1 MYSQTLK
8 RLKRRIMNTQI
19 NTVENQKV
27 TLTDN
32 GMVTNPTSLNKCVD
46 LFFSIG
52 SMRGK
57 SKDKVVNLFA
67 EAFDENPLVAS
78 KVLFWV
84 RDVRSGAGERKVFRD
99 IISHLAISSPQTVRK
114 NIALIPEFGRWDDV
128 LVLLGTELEDDMF
141 SLIRTALSKG
151 DGLCA
156 KWMPRKGV
164 EANKLRKLFRTTP
177 KQYRKMLVELTNVV
191 ETKMCSGDWESIEY
205 SKLPSLA
212 SSRYQKSFVRNDK
225 NRYDEYKQSLLD
237 GTAKVNAGAVYPY
250 DIIKS
255 MNMGG
260 DEIVNNKQWESLPNW
275 MEGSEERILPVVDV
289 SGSMSS
295 EVGGN
300 PNLSCMDVA
309 ISLGMYISE
318 RNEGKFKDAFITF
331 SENPQLQYL
340 NGDLKQRLRQLR
352 NADWGMSTNL
362 ESVFN
367 LILTQAKNNN
377 VSEDKMPTKILILS
391 DMQFNQATRKDSLG
405 AQSMI
410 ESMYEEAGYTKPDII
425 YWNLNAKGGN
435 FPVEF
440 DKNGTALVSGFSP
453 SILKSLLG
461 GKSMTPESILMDTV
475 NDERYSVITV

>member
-1 MYSQTLK
+1 MT
-8 RLKRRIMNTQI
+8 
-19 NTVENQKV
+19 TVENQNV

-57 SKDKVVNLFA
+57 SKDKVVNLFN
-67 EAFDENPLVAS
+67 EAYNENPLVAS
-78 KVLFWV
+78 KILFWV
-84 RDVRSGAGERKVFRD
+84 RDVRGGAGERDVFRNV
-99 IISHLAISSPQTVRK
+99 ISFLTTNSPQTVRK
-114 NIALIPEFGRWDDV
+114 NIGLIPEFGRWDDV

-141 SLIRTALSKG
+141 SLIKTALSNG

-164 EANKLRKLFRTTP
+164 VANKLRKLFRTTP

-191 ETKMCSGDWESIEY
+191 ESKMCAGDWESIEY

-212 SSRYQKSFVRNDK
+212 SSRYQKSFNKND
-225 NRYDEYKQSLLD
+225 NERYNEYKKSLQD

-250 DIIKS
+250 DIVKS

-260 DEIVNNKQWESLPNW
+260 DVIVSEKQWESLPNW
-275 MEGSEERILPVVDV
+275 MEGSVERILPVVDV
-289 SGSMSS
+289 SGSMGV

-318 RNEGKFKDAFITF
+318 RNEGSFKDAFITF
-331 SENPQLQYL
+331 SNNPQLQYL
-340 NGDLKQRLRQLR
+340 TGSLLSRLTQLR
-352 NADWGMSTNL
+352 RADWGMSTDL
-362 ESVFN
+362 EAVFN
-367 LILTQAKNNN
+367 LILNQAKMNN
-377 VSEDKMPTKILILS
+377 VPEGNMPTKILILS
-391 DMQFNQATRKDSLG
+391 DMQFNQATRRDSLG

-410 ESMYEEAGYTKPDII
+410 EAMYEEAGYTKPDII

-461 GKSMTPESILMDTV
+461 GKNMTPESIMMDTV
-475 NDERYSVITV
+475 NDDRYSVVTV

>member
-1 MYSQTLK
+1 MNNSQMTS
-8 RLKRRIMNTQI
+8 
-19 NTVENQKV
+19 VENQNV

-57 SKDKVVNLFA
+57 SKDKVVNLFNQA
-67 EAFDENPLVAS
+67 YNENPLVAS
-78 KVLFWV
+78 KILFWV
-84 RDVRSGAGERKVFRD
+84 RDVRSGAGERQTFRD
-99 IISHLAISSPQTVRK
+99 VISFLTTNSPQTVRK
-114 NIALIPEFGRWDDV
+114 NIGLIPEFGRWDDV

-141 SLIRTALSKG
+141 SLIKTALSNG

-164 EANKLRKLFRTTP
+164 VANKLRKLFRTTP
-177 KQYRKMLVELTNVV
+177 KQYRKMLVGLTNVV
-191 ETKMCSGDWESIEY
+191 ESKMCAKDWEKIDY

-212 SSRYQKSFVRNDK
+212 SSRYQKSFNKND
-225 NRYDEYKQSLLD
+225 NERYNEYKKSLQD

-250 DIIKS
+250 DIVKS
-255 MNMGG
+255 MSMGG
-260 DEIVNNKQWESLPNW
+260 DNIVSEKQWESLPNW
-275 MEGSEERILPVVDV
+275 MEGSVERILPVVDV
-289 SGSMSS
+289 SGSMGV

-309 ISLGMYISE
+309 VSLGMYISE
-318 RNEGKFKDAFITF
+318 RNEGSFKDAFITF
-331 SENPQLQYL
+331 SSNPQLQYL
-340 NGDLKQRLRQLR
+340 TGTLSERLLQLR
-352 NADWGMSTNL
+352 RADWGMSTDL
-362 ESVFN
+362 EAVFN
-367 LILTQAKNNN
+367 LILHQAKMNN
-377 VSEDKMPTKILILS
+377 VSEGNMPTKILILS
-391 DMQFNQATRKDSLG
+391 DMQFNQATRRDSLG

-410 ESMYEEAGYTKPDII
+410 ESMYEELGYTKPDII

-461 GKSMTPESILMDTV
+461 GKNMTPESIMMDTV
-475 NDERYSVITV
+475 NDDRYSVVTV

>member
-1 MYSQTLK
+1 MNNSQMT
-8 RLKRRIMNTQI
+8 
-19 NTVENQKV
+19 TVENQNV

-57 SKDKVVNLFA
+57 SKDKVVNLFN
-67 EAFDENPLVAS
+67 EAYNENPLVAS
-78 KVLFWV
+78 KILFWV
-84 RDVRSGAGERKVFRD
+84 RDVRSGAGERQTFRD
-99 IISHLAISSPQTVRK
+99 VISYLTTNSPQTVRK
-114 NIALIPEFGRWDDV
+114 NIGLIPEFGRWDDV
-128 LVLLGTELEDDMF
+128 LVLFGTELEDDMF
-141 SLIRTALSKG
+141 SLIKTALSNG

-164 EANKLRKLFRTTP
+164 VANKLRKLFRTTP
-177 KQYRKMLVELTNVV
+177 KQYRKMLVGLTNVV
-191 ETKMCSGDWESIEY
+191 ESKMCAKDWENIDY

-212 SSRYQKSFVRNDK
+212 SSRYQKSFNKND
-225 NRYDEYKQSLLD
+225 NERYNEYKKSLQD

-250 DIIKS
+250 DIVKS

-260 DEIVNNKQWESLPNW
+260 DKIVSEKQWESLPNW
-275 MEGSEERILPVVDV
+275 LEGSVERILPVVDV
-289 SGSMSS
+289 SGSMCV

-309 ISLGMYISE
+309 VSLGMYISE
-318 RNEGKFKDAFITF
+318 RNEGSFKDAFITF
-331 SENPQLQYL
+331 SNNPQLQYL
-340 NGDLKQRLRQLR
+340 TGTLSERLRQLR
-352 NADWGMSTNL
+352 NAEWGMSTDL
-362 ESVFN
+362 EAVFN
-367 LILTQAKNNN
+367 LILHQAKMNN
-377 VSEDKMPTKILILS
+377 VPESNMPTKILILS
-391 DMQFNQATRKDSLG
+391 DMQFNQATRRGSLG

-410 ESMYEEAGYTKPDII
+410 ESMYEELGYTKPDII

-461 GKSMTPESILMDTV
+461 GKNMTPESIMMDTV
-475 NDERYSVITV
+475 NDDRYSVVTV

>member
-1 MYSQTLK
+1 MNNSQ
-8 RLKRRIMNTQI
+8 ID
-19 NTVENQKV
+19 TVENQNV

-57 SKDKVVNLFA
+57 SKDKVVNLFN
-67 EAFDENPLVAS
+67 EAYNENPLVAS
-78 KVLFWV
+78 KILFWV
-84 RDVRSGAGERKVFRD
+84 RDVRGGAGERDVFRNV
-99 IISHLAISSPQTVRK
+99 ISFLTTNSPQTVRK
-114 NIALIPEFGRWDDV
+114 NIGLIPEFGRWDDV
-128 LVLLGTELEDDMF
+128 LVLLNTELEDDMF
-141 SLIRTALSKG
+141 SLIKTALSNG
-151 DGLCA
+151 EGLCA

-164 EANKLRKLFRTTP
+164 VANRLRKLFRTTP

-191 ETKMCSGDWESIEY
+191 ESKMCARDWESIEY

-212 SSRYQKSFVRNDK
+212 ASRYQKSFNKND
-225 NRYDEYKQSLLD
+225 NERYNEYKKSLQD

-255 MNMGG
+255 MNFGG
-260 DEIVNNKQWESLPNW
+260 DNIVSEKQWDSLPNW
-275 MEGSEERILPVVDV
+275 MEGSVERILPVVDV
-289 SGSMSS
+289 SGSMSV

-318 RNEGKFKDAFITF
+318 RNEGSFKDAFITF
-331 SENPQLQYL
+331 SNNPQLQYL
-340 NGDLKQRLRQLR
+340 TGTLSERLHQLR
-352 NADWGMSTNL
+352 RADWGMSTDL
-362 ESVFN
+362 EAVFN
-367 LILTQAKNNN
+367 LILNQAKMNN
-377 VSEDKMPTKILILS
+377 VPEGNMPTKILILS
-391 DMQFNQATRKDSLG
+391 DMEFNQATRRDSLG

-410 ESMYEEAGYTKPDII
+410 EAMYEEAGYTKPDII

-461 GKSMTPESILMDTV
+461 GKNMTPESIMMDTV
-475 NDERYSVITV
+475 NDDRYSVVTV

>member
-1 MYSQTLK
+1 MTS
-8 RLKRRIMNTQI
+8 
-19 NTVENQKV
+19 VENQNV

-32 GMVTNPTSLNKCVD
+32 GMITNPTSLNKCVD

-57 SKDKVVNLFA
+57 SKDKVVNLFN
-67 EAFDENPLVAS
+67 EAYNENPLVAS
-78 KVLFWV
+78 KILFWV
-84 RDVRSGAGERKVFRD
+84 RDVRSGAGERQTFRD
-99 IISHLAISSPQTVRK
+99 VISYLTTNSPQTVRK
-114 NIALIPEFGRWDDV
+114 NIGLIPEFGRWDDV

-141 SLIRTALSKG
+141 SLIKTALSNG

-164 EANKLRKLFRTTP
+164 VANKLRKLFRTTP
-177 KQYRKMLVELTNVV
+177 KKYRKMLVGLTNVV
-191 ETKMCSGDWESIEY
+191 ESKMCAKDWEKIDY

-212 SSRYQKSFVRNDK
+212 SSRYQKSFNKND
-225 NRYDEYKQSLLD
+225 NERYKEYKKSLQD

-250 DIIKS
+250 DIVKS
-255 MNMGG
+255 MSMGG
-260 DEIVNNKQWESLPNW
+260 DNIVSEKQWESLPNW
-275 MEGSEERILPVVDV
+275 LEGSVERILPVVDV
-289 SGSMSS
+289 SGSMGV

-309 ISLGMYISE
+309 VSLGMYISE
-318 RNEGKFKDAFITF
+318 RNEGSFKDAFITF
-331 SENPQLQYL
+331 SNNPQLQYL
-340 NGDLKQRLRQLR
+340 TGTLSERLHQLR
-352 NADWGMSTNL
+352 RADWGMSTDL
-362 ESVFN
+362 EAVFN
-367 LILTQAKNNN
+367 LILHQAKMNN
-377 VSEDKMPTKILILS
+377 VSEGNMPTKILILS
-391 DMQFNQATRKDSLG
+391 DMQFNQATRRDSLG

-410 ESMYEEAGYTKPDII
+410 EAMYEEAGYTKPDII

-461 GKSMTPESILMDTV
+461 GKNMTPESIMMDTV
-475 NDERYSVITV
+475 NDDRYSVVTV

>member
-1 MYSQTLK
+1 MNNSQMT
-8 RLKRRIMNTQI
+8 
-19 NTVENQKV
+19 TVENQNV

-32 GMVTNPTSLNKCVD
+32 GMITNPTSLNKCVD

-57 SKDKVVNLFA
+57 SKDKVVNLFN
-67 EAFDENPLVAS
+67 EAYNENPLVAS
-78 KVLFWV
+78 KILFWV
-84 RDVRSGAGERKVFRD
+84 RDVRSGAGERQTFRD
-99 IISHLAISSPQTVRK
+99 VISFLTTNSPQTVRK
-114 NIALIPEFGRWDDV
+114 NIGLIPEFGRWDDV

-141 SLIRTALSKG
+141 SLIKTALSNG

-164 EANKLRKLFRTTP
+164 VANKLRKLFRTTP
-177 KQYRKMLVELTNVV
+177 KQYRKMLVGLTNVV
-191 ETKMCSGDWESIEY
+191 ESKMCAKDWEKIDY

-212 SSRYQKSFVRNDK
+212 SSRYQKSFNKND
-225 NRYDEYKQSLLD
+225 NERYNEYKKCLQD

-250 DIIKS
+250 DIVKS
-255 MNMGG
+255 INMGG
-260 DEIVNNKQWESLPNW
+260 DTIVSEKQWESLPNW
-275 MEGSEERILPVVDV
+275 MEGSVERILPVVDV
-289 SGSMSS
+289 SGSMGV

-309 ISLGMYISE
+309 VSLGMYISE
-318 RNEGKFKDAFITF
+318 RNEGSFKDAFITF
-331 SENPQLQYL
+331 SNNPQLQYL
-340 NGDLKQRLRQLR
+340 TGTLSERIHQLR
-352 NADWGMSTNL
+352 RADWGMSTDL
-362 ESVFN
+362 EAVFN
-367 LILTQAKNNN
+367 LILHQAKMNN
-377 VSEDKMPTKILILS
+377 VPEGNMPTKILILS
-391 DMQFNQATRKDSLG
+391 DMQFNQATRRDSLG

-410 ESMYEEAGYTKPDII
+410 EAMYEEAGYTKPDII

-461 GKSMTPESILMDTV
+461 GKNMTPESIMMDTV
-475 NDERYSVITV
+475 NDDRYSVVTV

>member
-1 MYSQTLK
+1 
-8 RLKRRIMNTQI
+8 MNTQI

-57 SKDKVVNLFA
+57 SKDKVVNLFS
-67 EAFDENPLVAS
+67 EAFDENPLIAS

-114 NIALIPEFGRWDDV
+114 NIGLISEFGRWDDV
-128 LVLLGTELEDDMF
+128 LVLLGTELEGDMF
-141 SLIRTALSKG
+141 SLIRFALLNG

-156 KWMPRKGV
+156 KWMPRKGL
-164 EANKLRKLFRTTP
+164 EANKLRKLFKTTP
-177 KQYRKMLVELTNVV
+177 KQYRKMLVDLTNVV
-191 ETKMCSGDWESIEY
+191 ESKMCAGDWESIDY

-225 NRYDEYKQSLLD
+225 NRYDEYKQSLVD

-255 MNMGG
+255 MKMGG

-289 SGSMSS
+289 SGSMSC

-300 PNLSCMDVA
+300 PNLTCMDVA
-309 ISLGMYISE
+309 ISLGIYISE

-331 SENPQLQYL
+331 SESPKLQYL
-340 NGDLKQRLRQLR
+340 TGNLKQRLNQLR
-352 NADWGMSTNL
+352 NADWDMSTNL

-377 VSEDKMPTKILILS
+377 ISEDKMPTKILILS

>member
-1 MYSQTLK
+1 MNNSQMT
-8 RLKRRIMNTQI
+8 
-19 NTVENQKV
+19 TVENQNV

-32 GMVTNPTSLNKCVD
+32 VMVTNPTSLNKCVD

-57 SKDKVVNLFA
+57 SKDKVVNLFN
-67 EAFDENPLVAS
+67 EAYNENPLVAS
-78 KVLFWV
+78 KILFWA
-84 RDVRSGAGERKVFRD
+84 RDVRSGAGERQTFRD
-99 IISHLAISSPQTVRK
+99 VISFLTTNSPQTVRK
-114 NIALIPEFGRWDDV
+114 NIGLIPEFGRWDDV

-141 SLIRTALSKG
+141 SLIKTALSNG

-164 EANKLRKLFRTTP
+164 VANKLRKLFRTTP
-177 KQYRKMLVELTNVV
+177 KQYRKMLVGLTNVV
-191 ETKMCSGDWESIEY
+191 ESKMCAKDWEKIDY

-212 SSRYQKSFVRNDK
+212 SSRYQKSFNKND
-225 NRYDEYKQSLLD
+225 NERYNEYKKCLQD

-250 DIIKS
+250 DIVKS
-255 MNMGG
+255 INMGG
-260 DEIVNNKQWESLPNW
+260 DTIVSEKQWESLPNW
-275 MEGSEERILPVVDV
+275 MEGSVERILPVVDV
-289 SGSMSS
+289 SGSMGV

-309 ISLGMYISE
+309 VSLGMYISE
-318 RNEGKFKDAFITF
+318 RNEGSFKDAFITF
-331 SENPQLQYL
+331 SNNPQLQYL
-340 NGDLKQRLRQLR
+340 TGSLSERLLQLR
-352 NADWGMSTNL
+352 RADWAMSTDL
-362 ESVFN
+362 EAVFN
-367 LILTQAKNNN
+367 LILHQAKMNN
-377 VSEDKMPTKILILS
+377 VPEGNMPTKILILS
-391 DMQFNQATRKDSLG
+391 DMQFNQATRRDSLG

-410 ESMYEEAGYTKPDII
+410 EAMYEEAGYTKPNII

-461 GKSMTPESILMDTV
+461 GKNMTPESIMMDTV
-475 NDERYSVITV
+475 NDDRYSVVTV

>member
-1 MYSQTLK
+1 MNNSQMT
-8 RLKRRIMNTQI
+8 
-19 NTVENQKV
+19 TVENQNV

-57 SKDKVVNLFA
+57 SKDKVVNLFN
-67 EAFDENPLVAS
+67 EAYNENPLVAS
-78 KVLFWV
+78 KILFWV
-84 RDVRSGAGERKVFRD
+84 RDVRSGAGERQTFRD
-99 IISHLAISSPQTVRK
+99 VISFLTTNSPQTVRK
-114 NIALIPEFGRWDDV
+114 NIGLIPEFGRWDDV

-141 SLIRTALSKG
+141 SLIKTALSNG

-164 EANKLRKLFRTTP
+164 VANKLRKLFRTTP
-177 KQYRKMLVELTNVV
+177 KQYRKMLVGLTNVV
-191 ETKMCSGDWESIEY
+191 ESKMCAIDWEKIDY

-212 SSRYQKSFVRNDK
+212 SSRYQKSFNKND
-225 NRYDEYKQSLLD
+225 NERYNEYKKSLQD

-250 DIIKS
+250 DIVKS
-255 MNMGG
+255 MSMGG
-260 DEIVNNKQWESLPNW
+260 DNIVSEKQWESLPNW
-275 MEGSEERILPVVDV
+275 MEGSVERILPVVDV
-289 SGSMSS
+289 SGSMGV

-309 ISLGMYISE
+309 VSLGMYISE
-318 RNEGKFKDAFITF
+318 RNEGSFKDAFITF
-331 SENPQLQYL
+331 SNNPQLQYL
-340 NGDLKQRLRQLR
+340 TGSLSERLLQLR
-352 NADWGMSTNL
+352 RADWGMSTDL
-362 ESVFN
+362 EAVFN
-367 LILTQAKNNN
+367 LILHQAKMNN
-377 VSEDKMPTKILILS
+377 VPEGNMPTKILILS
-391 DMQFNQATRKDSLG
+391 DMQFNQATRRDSLG

-410 ESMYEEAGYTKPDII
+410 EAMYEEAGYTKPNII

-453 SILKSLLG
+453 SILKSFLG
-461 GKSMTPESILMDTV
+461 GKNMTPESIMMDTV
-475 NDERYSVITV
+475 NDDRYSVVTV

>member
-1 MYSQTLK
+1 MNNSQ
-8 RLKRRIMNTQI
+8 ID
-19 NTVENQKV
+19 TVENQNV

-57 SKDKVVNLFA
+57 SKDKVVNLFNQA
-67 EAFDENPLVAS
+67 YNENPLVAS
-78 KVLFWV
+78 KILFWV
-84 RDVRSGAGERKVFRD
+84 RDVRSGAGERQTFRD
-99 IISHLAISSPQTVRK
+99 VISFLTTNSPQTVRK
-114 NIALIPEFGRWDDV
+114 NIGLIPEFGRWDDV

-141 SLIRTALSKG
+141 SLIKTALSNG

-164 EANKLRKLFRTTP
+164 VANKLRKLFRTTP
-177 KQYRKMLVELTNVV
+177 KQYRKMLVGLTNVV
-191 ETKMCSGDWESIEY
+191 ESKMCAKDWEKIDY

-212 SSRYQKSFVRNDK
+212 SSRYQKSFNKND
-225 NRYDEYKQSLLD
+225 NERYNEYKKSLQD

-250 DIIKS
+250 DIVKS
-255 MNMGG
+255 MSMGG
-260 DEIVNNKQWESLPNW
+260 DNIVSEKQWESLPNW
-275 MEGSEERILPVVDV
+275 MEGSVERILPVVDV
-289 SGSMSS
+289 SGSMGV

-309 ISLGMYISE
+309 VSLGMYISE
-318 RNEGKFKDAFITF
+318 RNEGSFKDAFITF
-331 SENPQLQYL
+331 SSNPQLQYL
-340 NGDLKQRLRQLR
+340 TGTLSERLLQLR
-352 NADWGMSTNL
+352 RADWGMSTDL
-362 ESVFN
+362 EAVFN
-367 LILTQAKNNN
+367 LILHQAKMNN
-377 VSEDKMPTKILILS
+377 VSESNMPTKILILS
-391 DMQFNQATRKDSLG
+391 DMQFNQATRRDNLG

-410 ESMYEEAGYTKPDII
+410 ESMYEELGYTKPDII

-461 GKSMTPESILMDTV
+461 GKNMTPESIMMDTV
-475 NDERYSVITV
+475 NDDRYSVVTV

>member
-1 MYSQTLK
+1 MSDSQTIL
-8 RLKRRIMNTQI
+8 
-19 NTVENQKV
+19 VENKGNV

-32 GMVTNPTSLNKCVD
+32 GMVTNNTTLNKCVD

-57 SKDKVVNLFA
+57 SKDKVVKVFE
-67 EAFDENPLVAS
+67 EAFNENPLVAS
-78 KVLFWV
+78 KVLFWA
-84 RDVRSGAGERKVFRD
+84 RDVRGGSGERKVFRD
-99 IISHLAISSPQTVRK
+99 VISSLITNSPQTVRK

-128 LVLLGTELEDDMF
+128 LVLFGTELEGDMY
-141 SLIRTALSKG
+141 SLIRTALTNG

-156 KWMPRKGV
+156 KWMPRKGII
-164 EANKLRKLFRTTP
+164 ANGLRKLFKVTP

-191 ETKMCSGDWESIEY
+191 ETKMCARDWESIDY

-212 SSRYQKSFVRNDK
+212 SSRYQKSFKRNDLT
-225 NRYDEYKQSLLD
+225 RYEEYKTALVD

-260 DEIVNNKQWESLPNW
+260 DDVVNEKQWESLPNW

-289 SGSMSS
+289 SGSMVC
-295 EVGGN
+295 EVAGN
-300 PNLSCMDVA
+300 PNLTCMDIA

-318 RNEGKFKDAFITF
+318 RNSGNFKDAFITF

-340 NGDLKQRLRQLR
+340 TGGLKERLSQLR
-352 NADWGMSTNL
+352 SADWGMSTDL
-362 ESVFN
+362 EKVFN

-377 VSEDKMPTKILILS
+377 ITEEFMPTKILILS
-391 DMQFNQATRKDSLG
+391 DMQFNQAKRRDSLG

-410 ESMYEEAGYTKPDII
+410 EEMYSEAGYKVPDIV

-453 SILKSLLG
+453 SILKSILG
-461 GKSMTPESILMDTV
+461 GKNMTPESILMETINDT
-475 NDERYSVITV
+475 RYSLVTI

>member
-1 MYSQTLK
+1 MNNSQ
-8 RLKRRIMNTQI
+8 ME
-19 NTVENQKV
+19 TVENQNV

-57 SKDKVVNLFA
+57 SKESVVKLFS
-67 EAFDENPLVAS
+67 EAYNENPLVAS

-84 RDVRSGAGERKVFRD
+84 RDVREGAGERKVFRD
-99 IISHLAISSPQTVRK
+99 VISFLATNSPQTVRK
-114 NIALIPEFGRWDDV
+114 NIGLIPEFGRWDDV
-128 LVLLGTELEDDMF
+128 LVLVGTELEDDMF
-141 SLIRTALSKG
+141 SLIKTALSNG

-156 KWMPRKGV
+156 KWMPRKGTV
-164 EANKLRKLFRTTP
+164 ANKLRKLFRTSP

-191 ETKMCSGDWESIEY
+191 ESKMCAGDWESIEY

-212 SSRYQKSFVRNDK
+212 ASRYQKTFNRNDK
-225 NRYDEYKQSLLD
+225 ERYDEYKKSLQD

-255 MNMGG
+255 MKMGG
-260 DEIVNNKQWESLPNW
+260 DNVVSEKQWESLPNW
-275 MEGSEERILPVVDV
+275 MEGSVERILPVVDV
-289 SGSMSS
+289 SGSMDR

-300 PNLSCMDVA
+300 PNLYCMDVA

-318 RNEGKFKDAFITF
+318 RNEGNFKDAFITF
-331 SENPQLQYL
+331 SNNPQLQYL
-340 NGDLKQRLRQLR
+340 TGSLSDRLMQLR
-352 NADWGMSTNL
+352 RADWGMSTNL
-362 ESVFN
+362 EAVFS
-367 LILTQAKNNN
+367 LILNQAKINN
-377 VSEDKMPTKILILS
+377 VPEGNMPTKILILS
-391 DMQFNQATRKDSLG
+391 DMQFNQATRRDDFG

-410 ESMYEEAGYTKPDII
+410 KAMYEEAGYTMPDII

-440 DKNGTALVSGFSP
+440 DEKGTALVSGFSP
-453 SILKSLLG
+453 SILKSILG
-461 GKSMTPESILMDTV
+461 GKDMTPESILMETV
-475 NDERYSVITV
+475 NDERYSVVTV